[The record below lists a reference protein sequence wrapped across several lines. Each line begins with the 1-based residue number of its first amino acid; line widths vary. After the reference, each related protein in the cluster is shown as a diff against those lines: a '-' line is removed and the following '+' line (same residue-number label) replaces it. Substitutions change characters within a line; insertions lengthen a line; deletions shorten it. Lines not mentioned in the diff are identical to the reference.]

1 MEIMGNGHSGYS
13 ANMANR
19 GGRGGFNCGCGNS
32 GHGRGS
38 GAGRGRGNNGSN
50 NNQRGFNNGGG
61 AGHGNTRRGTT
72 NKVICQ
78 VCFKGGH
85 TADRCLHR
93 FEEDFVPD
101 ERHISAAMNAY
112 TIDNNWYDDTDA
124 TDHNTGELEKLATRE
139 RYNGDEQIHAAN
151 GAGMH
156 ITHVGQSTILSP
168 DHNLHL
174 HNVLHAPSSKKNLV
188 SVHHLTSDNNV
199 FLEFHPNFFLM
210 KDLDTKNV
218 LVKRP

>member
-19 GGRGGFNCGCGNS
+19 GGRGGFNCGFGNS
-32 GHGRGS
+32 GHGHGS

-61 AGHGNTRRGTT
+61 AGHGNTGRGTT

-85 TADRCLHR
+85 TADRCWHR
-93 FEEDFVPD
+93 FEEDSVPD

-112 TIDNNWYDDTDA
+112 TIDNN
-124 TDHNTGELEKLATRE
+124 
-139 RYNGDEQIHAAN
+139 
-151 GAGMH
+151 
-156 ITHVGQSTILSP
+156 
-168 DHNLHL
+168 
-174 HNVLHAPSSKKNLV
+174 
-188 SVHHLTSDNNV
+188 
-199 FLEFHPNFFLM
+199 
-210 KDLDTKNV
+210 
-218 LVKRP
+218 